1 MLIPSL
7 QSLLKVQF
15 ISRAEI
21 LSFGLHFPAKDDEDV
36 VHLPLQGESK
46 GCGMTNDKQ
55 QLWLEL
61 LGLTTCELNR
71 PKRASKNGTFE
82 TNSQMFH

>member
-7 QSLLKVQF
+7 HSLLKIQF
-15 ISRAEI
+15 ISCAEI
-21 LSFGLHFPAKDDEDV
+21 LSFGLHSPAKDDQDV
-36 VHLPLQGESK
+36 VHLPRQGQSK

-82 TNSQMFH
+82 TNSQMFR

>member
-36 VHLPLQGESK
+36 VHLPL
-46 GCGMTNDKQ
+46 
-55 QLWLEL
+55 
-61 LGLTTCELNR
+61 
-71 PKRASKNGTFE
+71 
-82 TNSQMFH
+82 